1 MSDNPF
7 TLTFGQE
14 PNMLISRGAV
24 GDQIVESFTG
34 RYAMTHTYLIEGI
47 RGSGKTV
54 LMTTIAKKLEKEK
67 EWIVI
72 NLNSTRNLLEDLADG
87 LEYSVRQ
94 FPDIFKQGMSV
105 SVADFGFGV
114 NGNGQPANVIGRIE
128 DILRLLQKKEKRLLI
143 TIDEVALDDNMRIF
157 ASQFQ
162 IFLRED
168 FPVFLIMT
176 GLYENLNSIQNDPQL
191 TFLLRCPKAQL
202 QPLSISAVVREYQMA
217 FDIDEDTAKTLAH
230 TTKGYAFAFQVLG
243 YFTYKDDHHDYRK
256 VITKYRLYL
265 DEFVYEKLWS
275 ELSAKDREV
284 IICMAQTGFETVS
297 EIRAHTGMDSNEFSK
312 YRLRLIRKGL
322 VDGSMRGR
330 LVFVLPLFSEF
341 VLNQLEY
348 M

>member
-1 MSDNPF
+1 
-7 TLTFGQE
+7 
-14 PNMLISRGAV
+14 MLISRGAV

-168 FPVFLIMT
+168 FPVLFRMIPSLP
-176 GLYENLNSIQNDPQL
+176 SFFDAP
-191 TFLLRCPKAQL
+191 RRSCS
-202 QPLSISAVVREYQMA
+202 LSIFLQ
-217 FDIDEDTAKTLAH
+217 
-230 TTKGYAFAFQVLG
+230 
-243 YFTYKDDHHDYRK
+243 
-256 VITKYRLYL
+256 
-265 DEFVYEKLWS
+265 
-275 ELSAKDREV
+275 LS
-284 IICMAQTGFETVS
+284 GN
-297 EIRAHTGMDSNEFSK
+297 IRWP
-312 YRLRLIRKGL
+312 LILMKIRRRPLHIQRKGMPL
-322 VDGSMRGR
+322 LFR
-330 LVFVLPLFSEF
+330 LWVLCIGNTGPACLMKRLS
-341 VLNQLEY
+341 
-348 M
+348 

>member
-1 MSDNPF
+1 
-7 TLTFGQE
+7 
-14 PNMLISRGAV
+14 MLISRGAV

-202 QPLSISAVVREYQMA
+202 QPLNISAVVREYQMA

-230 TTKGYAFAFQVLG
+230 TTKGYAFAFQALG
-243 YFTYKDDHHDYRK
+243 ALYWEHRASMPYEKIVMKLDALLDEYVYRK
-256 VITKYRLYL
+256 IWESLTGQERKFLLAMEDDASCSAKEICNRAGIRESSVAKYRERLLNRGLIAAPEHGQVTLTLPRFSHVVSLY
-265 DEFVYEKLWS
+265 E
-275 ELSAKDREV
+275 
-284 IICMAQTGFETVS
+284 
-297 EIRAHTGMDSNEFSK
+297 
-312 YRLRLIRKGL
+312 
-322 VDGSMRGR
+322 
-330 LVFVLPLFSEF
+330 
-341 VLNQLEY
+341 
-348 M
+348 